1 MAKFYPMWKYDVKL
15 LLLLISHRCRKN
27 LSHFFR
33 LFTLMDIPSPPFSCD
48 LFTIT
53 SRRPRHWLAYT
64 QYNSRESHEFIS
76 RIIEPPSYISIN
88 YFIHYWLP
96 VAIAKVKLCQVELC
110 IYLGLMVRERKTTL
124 KKKSVINHR
133 DLLILLTS
141 WNICGNCDVGVTLQI
156 ISIF

>member
-1 MAKFYPMWKYDVKL
+1 MAKFYPRWKYDVKL
-15 LLLLISHRCRKN
+15 LLLLISHLCRKN

-96 VAIAKVKLCQVELC
+96 VAIAKVKLWSFVS
-110 IYLGLMVRERKTTL
+110 TL
-124 KKKSVINHR
+124 DLWLEKEKLHWKKSAINHR

>member
-1 MAKFYPMWKYDVKL
+1 MVYYGQIPFWKYDVKL

-96 VAIAKVKLCQVELC
+96 FAIAKVKLWSFVS
-110 IYLGLMVRERKTTL
+110 TL
-124 KKKSVINHR
+124 DLWLEKEKKSVINHR